1 MYQSWAHGTQYRQ
14 KTHSAPGKRGKK
26 RKLMPQF
33 MNLWLYCLTFFVV
46 VRMSNGLIWGQL
58 LNIWLKKWIERVNCV
73 IQINEITV
81 IIAR

>member
-1 MYQSWAHGTQYRQ
+1 
-14 KTHSAPGKRGKK
+14 
-26 RKLMPQF
+26 
-33 MNLWLYCLTFFVV
+33 
-46 VRMSNGLIWGQL
+46 MSNGLIWGQL

>member
-1 MYQSWAHGTQYRQ
+1 
-14 KTHSAPGKRGKK
+14 
-26 RKLMPQF
+26 MPQF

-46 VRMSNGLIWGQL
+46 VCMSNGLIWGQL